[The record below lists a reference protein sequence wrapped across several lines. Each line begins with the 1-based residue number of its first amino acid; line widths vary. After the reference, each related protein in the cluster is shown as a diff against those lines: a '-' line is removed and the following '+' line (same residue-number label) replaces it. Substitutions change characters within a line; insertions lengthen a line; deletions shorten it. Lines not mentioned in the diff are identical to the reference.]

1 VHDFLYKGKI
11 DPKQTLTGYGSNLV
25 GAYAGRWL
33 RAYRPAQEIVT
44 YYQFG
49 AMGPDIAMMIGS
61 ACAVQEGRGPQAPY
75 KGAPTL
81 VITGDAGMG
90 YSLLEL
96 DTAQKYKWPV
106 ISVVYN
112 NDCWGMFFTA
122 NNTPRARQMYMFQE
136 NLRYDKM
143 AESLGARGE
152 YVKTPEELRGA
163 LARAYAAAERDKTS
177 TLINCQGS
185 KDFTDARLYPPGRV
199 NLPEPSV
206 GAQQH

>member
-1 VHDFLYKGKI
+1 
-11 DPKQTLTGYGSNLV
+11 
-25 GAYAGRWL
+25 
-33 RAYRPAQEIVT
+33 
-44 YYQFG
+44 
-49 AMGPDIAMMIGS
+49 
-61 ACAVQEGRGPQAPY
+61 
-75 KGAPTL
+75 
-81 VITGDAGMG
+81 
-90 YSLLEL
+90 
-96 DTAQKYKWPV
+96 
-106 ISVVYN
+106 
-112 NDCWGMFFTA
+112 
-122 NNTPRARQMYMFQE
+122 MYMFQE